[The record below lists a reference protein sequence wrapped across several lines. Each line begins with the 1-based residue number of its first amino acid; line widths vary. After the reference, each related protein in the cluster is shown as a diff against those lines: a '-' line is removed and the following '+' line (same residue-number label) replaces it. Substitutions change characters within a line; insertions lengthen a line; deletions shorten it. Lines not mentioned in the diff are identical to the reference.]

1 MVVGGSN
8 FKIYVMSM
16 KKQVLPLEGVSGSAT
31 VHSNNDKDSNEMPLV
46 VEGDHLVGKL
56 DLKKLGKAE
65 VHAKI
70 TVDGKEAMMAF
81 EYPED

>member
-1 MVVGGSN
+1 MD
-8 FKIYVMSM
+8 M
-16 KKQVLPLEGVSGSAT
+16 KKHVLPLKGVSGSAT
-31 VHSNNDKDSNEMPLV
+31 VHSNNDKNTNEVPLA

-56 DLKKLGKAE
+56 DLKKIGKAE